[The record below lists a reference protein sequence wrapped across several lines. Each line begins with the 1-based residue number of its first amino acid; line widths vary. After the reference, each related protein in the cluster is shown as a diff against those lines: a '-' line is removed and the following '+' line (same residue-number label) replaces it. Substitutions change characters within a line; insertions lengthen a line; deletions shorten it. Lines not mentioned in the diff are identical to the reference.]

1 MRVLTRRAPPC
12 ARARPPPRRPQI
24 LFEQPEVGHLYLLIQ
39 PRGELTAA
47 QRLDALLES
56 PVFGRLRER
65 YGADFEGIA
74 RGKITAVA
82 GNVAEEGLGIGEED
96 ARRLR
101 ENITVL
107 INSAATTTFDEQYD
121 IALRVNTLG
130 ALNCVR
136 FARASPR
143 VTQVVQV
150 STAFVNGTRRGYT
163 PEKPFY
169 PGDSIAR
176 ELNGAR
182 APALDVDSE
191 IALGLGAVRSRE
203 EELRGAGVAEEA
215 DLKNAVKSSMK
226 EMGLAKARA
235 HGWQDTYVFTK
246 AMGEMLVSRERG
258 DMPVAIMR
266 PSIVESA
273 WREPVRGWIE
283 GIRMC
288 DPIIIA
294 YGKGQIDGFCGDP
307 KGCLDVV
314 PADMVINAI
323 LAAMPRLVG
332 STGLD
337 VYHVATST
345 ANPLSNRAFVDAVTS
360 HFRES
365 PMKDRRGQD
374 IEVRDM
380 AIFTSVASY
389 AAALFLRYQAPMYL
403 KRVRERLLP
412 WTAEKGARRRRDVI
426 VQKTYEQ
433 LAYLAD
439 IYRPYTF
446 YECRFG
452 AENTERLFAELHD
465 SEKARFNFDL
475 KEIDWSEYLSRVH
488 VNGIREHVLQGRI

>member
-1 MRVLTRRAPPC
+1 M
-12 ARARPPPRRPQI
+12 
-24 LFEQPEVGHLYLLIQ
+24 GHLYLLIQ
-39 PRGELTAA
+39 PRGEQTAA
-47 QRLDALLES
+47 QRLEALLDT
-56 PVFGRLRER
+56 PVFNRLRER
-65 YGADFEGIA
+65 YGTEFKGIV
-74 RGKITAVA
+74 GSKITAIS
-82 GNVAEEGLGIGEED
+82 GNVAEERLGMSDAD
-96 ARRLR
+96 ARTLND
-101 ENITVL
+101 NITIL

-121 IALRVNTLG
+121 IALKVNTLG
-130 ALNCVR
+130 ALNCIR
-136 FARASPR
+136 FAKGSPR

-150 STAFVNGTRRGYT
+150 STAFVNGRRKGYT

-176 ELNGAR
+176 ELNGDN
-182 APALDVDSE
+182 APVLDVDLE
-191 IALGLGAVRSRE
+191 IELGLSAVKSRE
-203 EELRGAGVAEEA
+203 DELRDEGVAVESEFR
-215 DLKNAVKSSMK
+215 NAVKSSMK
-226 EMGLAKARA
+226 EMGLSKARA

-273 WREPVRGWIE
+273 WKEPVRGWIE

-323 LAAMPRLVG
+323 LAAMPRLQEKK
-332 STGLD
+332 GLE

-345 ANPLSNRAFVDAVTS
+345 ANPLSNRVFVDAVTS

-374 IEVRDM
+374 IQVRDM
-380 AIFTSVASY
+380 AIFTSVTTY
-389 AAALFLRYQAPMYL
+389 AAALFMRYQAPIYM
-403 KRVRERLLP
+403 KKIREKLLP
-412 WTAEKGARRRRDVI
+412 WTAEKGAKRRKDVI
-426 VQKTYEQ
+426 IQKTYEQ
-433 LAYLAD
+433 LAYLAE

-452 AENTERLFAELHD
+452 AENTERLFSELHA
-465 SEKARFNFDL
+465 SEQAKFNFDL
-475 KEIDWSEYLSRVH
+475 KGIDWGEYLGRVH
-488 VNGIREHVLQGRI
+488 VSGIREHVLQGRI